1 MKATILRT
9 SLNQGLSTVGRVVA
23 TRGQLPVLANV
34 LVEASKQG
42 VVLSA
47 TNLEIGLRM
56 QVGGKVLEEGAITIP
71 AKNLGEFVNATDA
84 ESVELI
90 VEGDKLK
97 IKAGKSGAVFAGI
110 PALEF
115 PSFAKAAEGK
125 AVKIKKETVREIAR
139 EIAFAAAADESRP
152 VLTGVRFQVLGD
164 SLVVVATDGFRLSR
178 KTIQEARFKIA
189 DAIILPARTI
199 QELARV
205 IGDPSASSGQD
216 GEVEMSTIAENNQ
229 VVFSCDGV
237 EIISRVLEGN
247 FPDVDKIIPNQ
258 FKTEIVIDRGE
269 LERSLRQ
276 AAIFAR
282 ENSNIVRFQVL
293 GFRFIVKAQANQI
306 GENESEIEI
315 EKEGE
320 DGEIAFNYRFVLDFL
335 ASVVGERIVLKI
347 NDNLSPGVW
356 MEEKNKNLIH
366 LIMPVR
372 I

>member
-1 MKATILRT
+1 MKATLLRT
-9 SLNQGLSTVGRVVA
+9 NLNQGLSTVGRVAA

-34 LVEASKQG
+34 LVEARKQG

-56 QVGGKVLEEGAITIP
+56 QVGGKVIEEGAITIP

-97 IKAGKSGAVFAGI
+97 IKAGKSGAVFTGI
-110 PALEF
+110 PASEF
-115 PSFAKAAEGK
+115 PSFAKVSDGQK
-125 AVKIKKETVREIAR
+125 LKIKKETVREIAR

-152 VLTGVRFQVLGD
+152 VLTGVRFQVVNDNLI
-164 SLVVVATDGFRLSR
+164 VVATDGFRLSR
-178 KTIQEARFKIA
+178 KTIQDARFKIA

-205 IGDPSASSGQD
+205 VGESNE
-216 GEVEMSTIAENNQ
+216 GEVEMSAIAENNQ
-229 VVFSCDGV
+229 VIFSCDGV
-237 EIISRVLEGN
+237 EIVSRVLEGN
-247 FPDVDKIIPNQ
+247 FPDVEKIIPSQ

-276 AAIFAR
+276 AGIFAR
-282 ENSNIVRFQVL
+282 ENSNIVKFVVN
-293 GFRFIVKAQANQI
+293 GSRFIVKAQAPQL
-306 GENESEIEI
+306 GENESEIET

-335 ASVVGERIVLKI
+335 TSIAGERIVLKI
-347 NDNLSPGVW
+347 NDSLSPGVW
-356 MEEKNKNLIH
+356 MEEKNKKLIH

-372 I
+372 V

>member
-1 MKATILRT
+1 MKATLLRT
-9 SLNQGLSTVGRVVA
+9 NLNQGLSTVGRVVA
-23 TRGQLPVLANV
+23 ARGQLPVLANV

-56 QVGGKVLEEGAITIP
+56 QIGGKVTEEGAITIP
-71 AKNLGEFVNATDA
+71 AKILGEFVNATDA

-90 VEGDKLK
+90 TEGDKLK
-97 IKAGKSGAVFAGI
+97 IKAGKSGAVFTGI
-110 PALEF
+110 SASEF
-115 PSFAKAAEGK
+115 PSFTKTMEGQ

-139 EIAFAAAADESRP
+139 EIAYAAAADESRP
-152 VLTGVRFQVLGD
+152 VLTGCRFSVVGD
-164 SLVVVATDGFRLSR
+164 QLVVVATDGFRLSR
-178 KTIQEARFKIA
+178 KTIQDSKFKIA

-205 IGDPSASSGQD
+205 V
-216 GEVEMSTIAENNQ
+216 GESNEGGVGVSTIAENNQ
-229 VVFSCDGV
+229 VIFACDGV
-237 EIISRVLEGN
+237 EIVSRVLEGN
-247 FPDVDKIIPNQ
+247 FPDVDKIIPGQ
-258 FKTEIVIDRGE
+258 FKTEVVIDRGE

-282 ENSNIVRFQVL
+282 ENSNIVKFL
-293 GFRFIVKAQANQI
+293 INGSRFIVKAQAAQT
-306 GENESEIEI
+306 GENESEIEV

-335 ASVVGERIVLKI
+335 ASVTGERIVLKI
-347 NDNLSPGVW
+347 NDSLSPGVW
-356 MEEKNKNLIH
+356 MEEKNKDLIH

-372 I
+372 V

>member
-1 MKATILRT
+1 MKATLLRT
-9 SLNQGLSTVGRVVA
+9 NLNQGLSTVGRVVA

-34 LVEASKQG
+34 LVEATKQG

-56 QVGGKVLEEGAITIP
+56 QVGGKVIEEGAITIP

-84 ESVELI
+84 ESVDI
-90 VEGDKLK
+90 VVEGDKLK
-97 IKAGKSGAVFAGI
+97 IKAGKSGAVFTGI
-110 PALEF
+110 SASEF
-115 PSFAKAAEGK
+115 PSFAKATQGQV
-125 AVKIKKETVREIAR
+125 VKIKKETIREIAR

-152 VLTGVRFQVLGD
+152 VLTGVRFSVSDDQ
-164 SLVVVATDGFRLSR
+164 LVVVATDGFRLSR
-178 KTIQEARFKIA
+178 KVIA
-189 DAIILPARTI
+189 SNAFNASNSLILPARTI

-205 IGDPSASSGQD
+205 MGDSGD
-216 GEVEMSTIAENNQ
+216 GEVEMATITENNQ
-229 VVFSCDGV
+229 VIFACDGV
-237 EIISRVLEGN
+237 EIVSRVLEGN

-258 FKTEIVIDRGE
+258 FKTEVIIDRGE

-276 AAIFAR
+276 AGIFAR
-282 ENSNIVRFQVL
+282 ENSNIVKFVVHGSQ
-293 GFRFIVKAQANQI
+293 FIVKAQASQI

-335 ASVVGERIVLKI
+335 ASVAGERIVLKI
-347 NDNLSPGVW
+347 NDSLSPGVW

-372 I
+372 T

>member
-1 MKATILRT
+1 MKATLLRT
-9 SLNQGLSTVGRVVA
+9 NLNQGLSTVGRVVA

-56 QVGGKVLEEGAITIP
+56 QVGGKVTEEGAITIP

-84 ESVELI
+84 ESVELV

-97 IKAGKSGAVFAGI
+97 IKAGKSGAVFTGI
-110 PALEF
+110 SASEF
-115 PSFAKAAEGK
+115 PSFAKASDGQAL
-125 AVKIKKETVREIAR
+125 KIKKDVVWEIAR
-139 EIAFAAAADESRP
+139 EIAYAAAVDESRP
-152 VLTGVRFQVLGD
+152 VLTGIRFQVLGD
-164 SLVVVATDGFRLSR
+164 SLIVVATDGFRLSR
-178 KTIQEARFKIA
+178 KVITDSKFKIA
-189 DAIILPARTI
+189 EPIILPARTI

-205 IGDPSASSGQD
+205 VGESND
-216 GEVEMSTIAENNQ
+216 GEVEMVTISENNQ
-229 VVFSCDGV
+229 VIFVCDGV
-237 EIISRVLEGN
+237 EIVSRILEGN

-258 FKTEIVIDRGE
+258 FKTEVTIDKGE

-293 GFRFIVKAQANQI
+293 GSRFIVKSQAQQL

-347 NDNLSPGVW
+347 NDSLSPGVW

-372 I
+372 V